1 MDSEKGHLF
10 IGHKTDE
17 AREPVV
23 YDSTDF
29 TTHGVIVGMTGS
41 GKTGLGITILEEAL
55 LEGIPCLII
64 DPKGDMGN
72 LLLNFPDF
80 APSDFR
86 PWVDE
91 AEANRQGVTPDQ
103 LAADAATSWK
113 EGLAGS
119 GITPERMI
127 GLRDRTEM
135 TIYTPGS
142 GAGVGLN
149 VLGSMKAPALDW
161 ETKGELIND
170 EIEAF
175 VSSLLSLAGVETD
188 PVSSPEHIL
197 LSTIISTFWREGRD
211 LDLATL
217 VGQVPKPPFR
227 KLGVFDIDTFFP
239 EKDRMALA
247 MKLNGLLASPSFS
260 AWLEGTPL
268 DVGEMLTG
276 GDKVKAAIV
285 YLTHLSDA
293 ERLFVVTLLLSKLVS
308 WFRTQA
314 GTSDL
319 RALVYMD
326 EVFGFVP
333 PTAEPPSKKPILTIL
348 KQARAHGVGMVLST
362 QNPVDLDYKAMS
374 NAGTWM
380 VGRLQTENDKKR
392 ILEGLAS
399 ATGAVDVS
407 SYDNLISALEK
418 RQFVLSMATASEPTL
433 FGTRWAMSYL
443 AGPMTRDQVSAL
455 MKERVQVAPTPDAE
469 PPTAPD
475 AAPVPAES
483 VTPAASPIEPAETAA
498 GPIGDEDV
506 PVMPTV
512 AEGVAAVYL
521 DPAAAW
527 AGEVGADPTGTR
539 LTAAVAA
546 TVSLTYDDTKAAV
559 SHQEAFEAVVFPIA
573 PVLTPDSIKEVDH
586 DPRDFRPDPPVS
598 ATYVL
603 PEPKIDTKSYWKAL
617 DTDLT
622 NHLVGARRM
631 TVFKN
636 DALRLYSRP
645 GESRDDFAARTT
657 AAAETALDE
666 AIAKLRDK
674 HAARLER
681 AQTALAKAE
690 NRVAELEATAGSKQT
705 EELLSGAGD
714 IIGVL
719 FGGKSRSNPLG
730 QAARRRSAASQARAR
745 AENAKA
751 TLTEEQVELE
761 TLRADLEDEV
771 ADLEDDFAAKA
782 ESVEAVAIPL
792 EKTDVRVIEL
802 KLVWIPTG

>member
-1 MDSEKGHLF
+1 MDVQKGHLF
-10 IGHKTDE
+10 IGLE
-17 AREPVV
+17 AGGAKEPLV
-23 YDSTDF
+23 YDSADF

-55 LEGIPCLII
+55 LNGIPCLVI

-103 LAADAATSWK
+103 LVSDTATSWK

-119 GITPERMI
+119 GITPERMAE
-127 GLRDRTEM
+127 LRDGSEM

-149 VLGSMKAPALDW
+149 VLGSMKAPKLDW
-161 ETKGELIND
+161 ETQGELIHD

-175 VSSLLSLAGVETD
+175 VSSLLSLAD
-188 PVSSPEHIL
+188 LDANPVSSPEHIL

-217 VGQVPKPPFR
+217 VGQVPNPPFR
-227 KLGVFDIDTFFP
+227 KLGVFDIDTFLP

-247 MKLNGLLASPSFS
+247 MKLNGLLASPSF
-260 AWLEGTPL
+260 APWLHGTPL
-268 DVGEMLTG
+268 DVAEMLTG
-276 GDKVKAAIV
+276 GGKVRAAII

-293 ERLFVVTLLLSKLVS
+293 ERLFVVTLLLSKVVS
-308 WFRTQA
+308 WFRTQP

-319 RALVYMD
+319 RVLIYMD

-348 KQARAHGVGMVLST
+348 KQARAHGVGMILST

-399 ATGAVDVS
+399 ATGAVDVGV
-407 SYDNLISALEK
+407 YDRLISDLEK
-418 RQFVLSMATASEPTL
+418 RQFVLSTTRDSEPTL
-433 FGTRWAMSYL
+433 FRTRWAMSYL
-443 AGPMTRDQVSAL
+443 AGPLTRDQVSAL
-455 MKERVQVAPTPDAE
+455 MKGRSSPAPEIEAAPSTP
-469 PPTAPD
+469 PPTAKGPVTTD
-475 AAPVPAES
+475 LAAPAEDL
-483 VTPAASPIEPAETAA
+483 AATEPLGRE
-498 GPIGDEDV
+498 EV

-512 AEGVAAVYL
+512 SEGVTTVYL
-521 DPAAAW
+521 DPAATW
-527 AGEVGADPTGTR
+527 AGKVGADPTGTR
-539 LTAAVAA
+539 LTAAIAA
-546 TVSLTYDDTKAAV
+546 TVNLTYDDTKAGV
-559 SHQEAFEAVVFPIA
+559 NHQEAFEAVVFPVS
-573 PVLTPDSIKEVDH
+573 PVLGPDSIREVDH
-586 DPRDFRPDPPVS
+586 DPRDFRSDPPEG
-598 ATYVL
+598 AAYVL
-603 PEPKIDTKSYWKAL
+603 PEQKIDTKSFWTGV

-622 NHLVGARRM
+622 NHLVGARKM

-636 DALRLYSRP
+636 DALKLYSRP
-645 GESRDDFAARTT
+645 GESRDAFAAR
-657 AAAETALDE
+657 AMAVGESAVDD
-666 AIAKLRDK
+666 AIAKLREK
-674 HAARLER
+674 HAVRLER
-681 AQTALAKAE
+681 AQAALAKAE
-690 NRVAELEATAGSKQT
+690 NRVADLEATAGSKQT

-719 FGGKSRSNPLG
+719 FGGRSRSNPLG

-751 TLTEEQVELE
+751 TLSEEQAELE
-761 TLRADLEDEV
+761 ALRADLDDEV
-771 ADLEDDFAAKA
+771 ADLEEEVAAKV
-782 ESVEAVAIPL
+782 ESIEEVEIPL
-792 EKTDVRVIEL
+792 EKTDVRVAEL
-802 KLVWIPTG
+802 KLVWVPTG